1 MRSLFIV
8 LILSALSVWANPLQV
23 TEVDKQIDFYIFN
36 GETVKA
42 DSLLN
47 VMISK
52 DPDNPK
58 YYALKTPFY
67 FYSRY
72 FGPRTD
78 NSNDSLRNLILV
90 DGQKAI
96 DLAEQNEDDVESKF
110 YAGLAYAFMA
120 RVHAMRGDYWDA
132 FNATDNAEDLF
143 EEVIEEDP
151 NNADALLAS
160 AIREY
165 FVEDRLSGFTY
176 AAVYTLGFSG
186 DRQHALDNIQK
197 VANEGQLF
205 KNEAR
210 FVLTV
215 VNRGIANDIK
225 PRANMLKELTEE
237 FPNNNF
243 IGNQYQQA
251 RFVVFVE
258 DKGADYLISNINE
271 LKETYNIT
279 TAGMLNTVGYRFINQ
294 TRIDDAIKI
303 FTANLQLFPEVANC
317 YDSLAEGYMVNG
329 QNDLAIKYYRL
340 AYEKL
345 EADESINEQFKE
357 FLKEGIEDRLD
368 ELGSSLTVL

>member
-8 LILSALSVWANPLQV
+8 LILAIFSNAWSSPLQV
-23 TEVDKQIDFYIFN
+23 TEVDKQIDFYTFN
-36 GETVKA
+36 GEVEKA
-42 DSLLN
+42 ESLLN
-47 VMISK
+47 EMISK
-52 DPDNPK
+52 NPDNPK

-96 DLAEQNEDDVESKF
+96 DLAEQNEDDLESKF
-110 YAGLAYAFMA
+110 YAGLAHAFMA
-120 RVHAMRGDYWDA
+120 RVHAMRGNYWDA

-176 AAVYTLGFSG
+176 ATVYTLGFSG
-186 DRQHALDNIQK
+186 DRQHALDNLQK
-197 VANEGQLF
+197 VADKGQLF

-215 VNRGIANDIK
+215 VNRGIGNDIK
-225 PRANMLKELTEE
+225 PRANMLKELTEK

-271 LKETYNIT
+271 LQETYNSQAVT
-279 TAGMLNTVGYRFINQ
+279 
-294 TRIDDAIKI
+294 
-303 FTANLQLFPEVANC
+303 
-317 YDSLAEGYMVNG
+317 
-329 QNDLAIKYYRL
+329 YY
-340 AYEKL
+340 ASHIVKH
-345 EADESINEQFKE
+345 NK
-357 FLKEGIEDRLD
+357 
-368 ELGSSLTVL
+368 

>member
-132 FNATDNAEDLF
+132 FNGGT
-143 EEVIEEDP
+143 
-151 NNADALLAS
+151 
-160 AIREY
+160 
-165 FVEDRLSGFTY
+165 
-176 AAVYTLGFSG
+176 
-186 DRQHALDNIQK
+186 K
-197 VANEGQLF
+197 C
-205 KNEAR
+205 
-210 FVLTV
+210 
-215 VNRGIANDIK
+215 
-225 PRANMLKELTEE
+225 
-237 FPNNNF
+237 
-243 IGNQYQQA
+243 
-251 RFVVFVE
+251 
-258 DKGADYLISNINE
+258 
-271 LKETYNIT
+271 
-279 TAGMLNTVGYRFINQ
+279 
-294 TRIDDAIKI
+294 I
-303 FTANLQLFPEVANC
+303 F
-317 YDSLAEGYMVNG
+317 
-329 QNDLAIKYYRL
+329 
-340 AYEKL
+340 
-345 EADESINEQFKE
+345 
-357 FLKEGIEDRLD
+357 
-368 ELGSSLTVL
+368 